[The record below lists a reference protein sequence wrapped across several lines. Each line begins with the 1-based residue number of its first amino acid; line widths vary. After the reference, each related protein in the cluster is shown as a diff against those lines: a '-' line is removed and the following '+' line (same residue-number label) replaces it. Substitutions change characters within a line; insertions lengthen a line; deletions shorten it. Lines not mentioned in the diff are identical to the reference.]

1 MSIPRHLRQGSWWYT
16 DGEIAVPTI
25 KKYATAKLLKFDAE
39 KIYLHW
45 TDNYN
50 LAGDFRTELMKFE
63 ATLSLG
69 STIFVLDAGDKAERN
84 ALRRK
89 HNLIPIK

>member
-1 MSIPRHLRQGSWWYT
+1 MSIPRHLRQGAWWYT
-16 DGEIAVPTI
+16 DGEIAVPSL
-25 KKYATAKLLKFDAE
+25 KKHATARLLKFDAD

-50 LAGDFRTELMKFE
+50 LDGDFRTELMKFE
-63 ATLSLG
+63 PTFNLG
-69 STIFVLDAGDKAERN
+69 TIVFVLDSGDKFDRN
-84 ALRRK
+84 EVRRK